1 MHARSAAIVSLLTAT
16 VMFITIYSVY
26 SVVIINGIVL
36 HTVGSCNVTEFLLS
50 KGIPVNIDFGY
61 GTPLHHA
68 SAARQD
74 KAMKI
79 LLDHHANVCGPF
91 LFLIF

>member
-1 MHARSAAIVSLLTAT
+1 VHACSAAILSLLTAT

-26 SVVIINGIVL
+26 SVLMIYGIVL
-36 HTVGSCNVTEFLLS
+36 HTAGSCNVTEFLLS
-50 KGIPVNIDFGY
+50 KGIPVDIDFGY

-68 SAARQD
+68 SAAGQD
-74 KAMKI
+74 KTVKI